1 MRLAGSWVLG
11 LLSLAGCSGG
21 DPTATDPDLLFE
33 DAFDNA
39 PSEVEVV
46 ADGGTM
52 VRGLDGWLKLRPG
65 ITGLK
70 PRQVERYSYRD
81 CAEPLAW
88 FAKASGEA
96 GLASGQGGFVC
107 QESSDPRFQFDN
119 GRWLVTDRGS
129 GLVYYRIW
137 KHF

>member
-1 MRLAGSWVLG
+1 MAPLRTRACG
-11 LLSLAGCSGG
+11 LLLLAGCSGG
-21 DPTATDPDLLFE
+21 DPTATDPRLLFE
-33 DAFDNA
+33 DAFDNF

-46 ADGGTM
+46 AEGGTM

-65 ITGLK
+65 ITALK
-70 PRQVERYSYRD
+70 PRQMESYRYRD

-88 FAKASGEA
+88 FANTNGEA
-96 GLASGQGGFVC
+96 GLASRQGGVVC
-107 QESSDPRFQFDN
+107 QEWIDPRFQFDN
-119 GRWLVTDRGS
+119 GRWLVTDRSS